1 MYCVTAIYKMDKDV
15 PRDVKYSN
23 GMTAEDNTLRIVVR
37 NDNALREIVTG
48 LIHEE
53 YIVTIEPGIYFDGEK
68 KMSRE

>member
-1 MYCVTAIYKMDKDV
+1 MYCVTAIHKTDKDL
-15 PRDVKYSN
+15 PDVKYSN
-23 GMTAEDNTLRIVVR
+23 GMDVKDNGLKIVIR